1 MRKKMGAV
9 CFVLTCVFVLSGCL
23 YPQSKKVENSV
34 PVEEQVLAVQKAVN
48 QFREEQGGLLP
59 IKNQDATVPYYQKY
73 PIDFNRLEKY
83 LPEPPGNA
91 YESGGVFQYVLIDV
105 EDNPTVK
112 LFDLR
117 MASVLQEYNLR
128 LSIYNQENEFPPFKE
143 QLDTYVFTLDY
154 EELGYEEMP
163 VITSPY
169 SQTNLSVVVD
179 ADLQLYIDY
188 TPDLLEALENSESKF
203 ASGEDIRSVLTE
215 NSVFVPAFSLPYT
228 LDESNQPV
236 FMTN

>member
-1 MRKKMGAV
+1 MRKKMVAV
-9 CFVLTCVFVLSGCL
+9 CFILICVFVLSGCL

-34 PVEEQVLAVQKAVN
+34 PIEEQVSAVQKAVN

-73 PIDFNRLEKY
+73 PIDFNRLVKY

-117 MASVLQEYNLR
+117 IASVLQEYNLR
-128 LSIYNQENEFPPFKE
+128 LSMYTQQNEFPPFKE

-154 EELGYEEMP
+154 EKLGYEDMP
-163 VITSPY
+163 AIMSPY

-179 ADLQLYIDY
+179 ADLQLHIDY
-188 TPDLLEALENSESKF
+188 TPDLMKVLDNSERYF
-203 ASGEDIRSVLTE
+203 ASGEDIRSILTE

-228 LDESNQPV
+228 LDERNQPI
-236 FMTN
+236 FMIN

>member
-23 YPQSKKVENSV
+23 YPQSKKVEKSV
-34 PVEEQVLAVQKAVN
+34 PAEEQVLAVQKAVD
-48 QFREEQGGLLP
+48 QFREEQSGLLP

-117 MASVLQEYNLR
+117 MASVLQEHNLR
-128 LSIYNQENEFPPFKE
+128 L
-143 QLDTYVFTLDY
+143 FT
-154 EELGYEEMP
+154 
-163 VITSPY
+163 IKKTSFLRLRNNWIHMY
-169 SQTNLSVVVD
+169 LHWIMRNWAMRKCLS
-179 ADLQLYIDY
+179 
-188 TPDLLEALENSESKF
+188 
-203 ASGEDIRSVLTE
+203 
-215 NSVFVPAFSLPYT
+215 
-228 LDESNQPV
+228 
-236 FMTN
+236 